1 MTGVPAIF
9 LLLQGEESI
18 VTCLDEQRHG
28 FETGDYVTFKEVL
41 VGIIEITV
49 MNDKIDGSKT
59 DILITKTRTTFI
71 NRYLN
76 FLTGHDRVEQL

>member
-1 MTGVPAIF
+1 MYYVMMTPVAAKF
-9 LLLQGEESI
+9 LLFQGEESI

-49 MNDKIDGSKT
+49 MNDKIDGSET
-59 DILITKTRTTFI
+59 DILITKTKTTKPLLI
-71 NRYLN
+71 VT
-76 FLTGHDRVEQL
+76 LTS